1 MAGILSM
8 YEKRHPKYALSIEQ
22 GTPAVPDDDQYHV
35 IVNGK
40 SVLSTRV
47 LDFAKIIYD
56 EQKEELR
63 IAAGDP
69 DPREI
74 IRRESAG
81 RDLRGLKAD
90 GIAQRARKD
99 RGGPGGRGGV

>member
-1 MAGILSM
+1 M

-22 GTPAVPDDDQYHV
+22 GTPVAPDDDQYHV

-40 SVLSTRV
+40 LILSTRV
-47 LDFAKIIYD
+47 FDYAKITYE

-74 IRRESAG
+74 LRRESAG

-90 GIAQRARKD
+90 GIAQRARKHP
-99 RGGPGGRGGV
+99 GGPGGRGGV